1 MKRKPLILLG
11 IFAVLAA
18 ALLGGWAWVHFSA
31 AKGID
36 FGEAEIAELVVYQG
50 NEEVA
55 RVTDR
60 GKIESF
66 VQLFSDKNLRDDL
79 LCQSRAATEEDRE
92 AARRDG
98 CIEVILTG
106 GSTRF
111 TADESWSSH
120 MRGQDGFDR
129 MVLTA
134 EGLFLYREEDGGVS
148 ACYPAFLGQPEL
160 YQRAAALL
168 LTGGD

>member
-66 VQLFSDKNLRDDL
+66 VQLFSDKICGMTCCASPGRRQRKTGRRPAGTDA
-79 LCQSRAATEEDRE
+79 SR
-92 AARRDG
+92 
-98 CIEVILTG
+98 
-106 GSTRF
+106 
-111 TADESWSSH
+111 
-120 MRGQDGFDR
+120 
-129 MVLTA
+129 
-134 EGLFLYREEDGGVS
+134 
-148 ACYPAFLGQPEL
+148 
-160 YQRAAALL
+160 
-168 LTGGD
+168 